1 MSASVLFAAGL
12 STTFLISIGV
22 VCYLSS
28 PLRKQLLQLCGNA
41 ERAEFW
47 TVFSNT
53 TLALVPTVFAMQ
65 VDAVPDAGVPAVFAV
80 VGQASGE
87 LQGWCSPC
95 SSWRGFSADLSA
107 SILSHHYLLLPSK
120 AKVGIYEHVNHWTID
135 VGSRRDSGGHRVRQF
150 PSAEKAPCTRRT
162 CSRAGPSEASL
173 LCALALHRDRG
184 RTVRCLVLWICERTF
199 WRESARAVLERIHG
213 CILAAAHVPSVVLLR
228 LRDNATAQGPVR
240 TLYVLTGRSGWHLGL
255 GGSPPTEMRQSC

>member
-65 VDAVPDAGVPAVFAV
+65 VDAVPDADVPAVFAV
-80 VGQASGE
+80 VGQVKWGIAG
-87 LQGWCSPC
+87 LV
-95 SSWRGFSADLSA
+95 LSMLILA
-107 SILSHHYLLLPSK
+107 WILSRFIRKHPVPPLP
-120 AKVGIYEHVNHWTID
+120 
-135 VGSRRDSGGHRVRQF
+135 
-150 PSAEKAPCTRRT
+150 AP
-162 CSRAGPSEASL
+162 AFKSES
-173 LCALALHRDRG
+173 
-184 RTVRCLVLWICERTF
+184 
-199 WRESARAVLERIHG
+199 
-213 CILAAAHVPSVVLLR
+213 
-228 LRDNATAQGPVR
+228 
-240 TLYVLTGRSGWHLGL
+240 WHL
-255 GGSPPTEMRQSC
+255 